1 VDQQQQQQQSVKGQ
15 SGILDQCPAL
25 FATALLPG
33 HAVYVEYATRVRS
46 RYSVSFI
53 VQWRAACRKKI
64 LKQRSDSTT
73 HQVAA
78 AGFV

>member
-1 VDQQQQQQQSVKGQ
+1 VDQQQQQQQQSVKGQ

-46 RYSVSFI
+46 RYSVVVHSAMASC
-53 VQWRAACRKKI
+53 VSQKDSEAAI
-64 LKQRSDSTT
+64 
-73 HQVAA
+73 
-78 AGFV
+78 